1 METGRLQPG
10 CRPAEADA
18 HDAWRHAA
26 AHIVQF
32 CRKSQQHLRCTA
44 LLAHSSTAFIQWEG
58 TGSRLADEDALRPEH
73 SGLDSA
79 DSDQPAARGGTGLLR
94 LDRSV
99 AATDDYRIAKP
110 DPLGSVVRERDLRQ
124 TVERGDRVEDAK
136 ESQQDA
142 QEEFTSALEALSSL
156 TNFNGGDLESMYN
169 KINDKYQDSE
179 KAAQNVSDRISA
191 IEDVSDALFAE
202 WQEELNLYTSAS
214 LRRSSEQKLRET
226 KSSYQTMLSAM
237 KRAEKKMDPVLNTLR
252 DNTLYLKHN
261 LNASAVGSLQGEF
274 MSLEKDIAFAIKQ
287 MNAAIEESDKFLA
300 QLNQK

>member
-1 METGRLQPG
+1 MPYFLALVLSIFTLTGCQSAYYSAMEQVGY
-10 CRPAEADA
+10 
-18 HDAWRHAA
+18 H
-26 AHIVQF
+26 
-32 CRKSQQHLRCTA
+32 K
-44 LLAHSSTAFIQWEG
+44 
-58 TGSRLADEDALRPEH
+58 
-73 SGLDSA
+73 
-79 DSDQPAARGGTGLLR
+79 
-94 LDRSV
+94 
-99 AATDDYRIAKP
+99 
-110 DPLGSVVRERDLRQ
+110 RDIM
-124 TVERGDRVEDAK
+124 VDRVEDAK

-156 TNFNGGDLESMYN
+156 TNFNGGDLEDMYN

-202 WQEELNLYTSAS
+202 WQDELDLYTSAS

-287 MNAAIEESDKFLA
+287 MNEAIAESDKFLA

>member
-1 METGRLQPG
+1 MPYLIVIVLSIFTLTGCQSAYYSAMEQVGY
-10 CRPAEADA
+10 
-18 HDAWRHAA
+18 H
-26 AHIVQF
+26 
-32 CRKSQQHLRCTA
+32 K
-44 LLAHSSTAFIQWEG
+44 
-58 TGSRLADEDALRPEH
+58 
-73 SGLDSA
+73 
-79 DSDQPAARGGTGLLR
+79 
-94 LDRSV
+94 
-99 AATDDYRIAKP
+99 
-110 DPLGSVVRERDLRQ
+110 RDIM
-124 TVERGDRVEDAK
+124 VDRVEDAK

-156 TNFNGGDLESMYN
+156 TNFSGGNLEDMYN

-179 KAAQNVSDRISA
+179 KAAQNVTDRIAA
-191 IEDVSDALFAE
+191 IEDVSDALFEE
-202 WQEELNLYTSAS
+202 WQTELDLYTSDS

-274 MSLEKDIAFAIKQ
+274 MSLEKDIAYAIKQ
-287 MNAAIEESDKFLA
+287 MNAAIAESDKFLA

>member
-1 METGRLQPG
+1 MPYFLVLVLSIFTLTGCQSAYYSAMEQVGY
-10 CRPAEADA
+10 
-18 HDAWRHAA
+18 H
-26 AHIVQF
+26 
-32 CRKSQQHLRCTA
+32 K
-44 LLAHSSTAFIQWEG
+44 
-58 TGSRLADEDALRPEH
+58 
-73 SGLDSA
+73 
-79 DSDQPAARGGTGLLR
+79 
-94 LDRSV
+94 
-99 AATDDYRIAKP
+99 
-110 DPLGSVVRERDLRQ
+110 RDIM
-124 TVERGDRVEDAK
+124 VDRVEDAK
-136 ESQQDA
+136 ESQQDT

-156 TNFNGGDLESMYN
+156 TNFNGGDLEDMYN

-179 KAAQNVSDRISA
+179 KAAQNVSDRIAA

-202 WQEELNLYTSAS
+202 WQEELDLYTSAS

>member
-1 METGRLQPG
+1 MPYFLALVLSIFTLTGCQSAYYSAMEQVGY
-10 CRPAEADA
+10 
-18 HDAWRHAA
+18 H
-26 AHIVQF
+26 
-32 CRKSQQHLRCTA
+32 K
-44 LLAHSSTAFIQWEG
+44 
-58 TGSRLADEDALRPEH
+58 
-73 SGLDSA
+73 
-79 DSDQPAARGGTGLLR
+79 
-94 LDRSV
+94 
-99 AATDDYRIAKP
+99 
-110 DPLGSVVRERDLRQ
+110 RDIM
-124 TVERGDRVEDAK
+124 VDRVEDAK

-156 TNFNGGDLESMYN
+156 TNFNGGDLEDMYN

-191 IEDVSDALFAE
+191 IEDVSDTLFAE
-202 WQEELNLYTSAS
+202 WQDELDLYTSAS

-287 MNAAIEESDKFLA
+287 MNEAIAESDKFLA